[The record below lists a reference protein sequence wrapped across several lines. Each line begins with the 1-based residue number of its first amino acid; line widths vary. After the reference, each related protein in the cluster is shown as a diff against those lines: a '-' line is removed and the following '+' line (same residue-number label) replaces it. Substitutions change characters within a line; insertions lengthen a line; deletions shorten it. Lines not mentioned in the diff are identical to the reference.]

1 MDRRNNPEPVP
12 PASQMAVL
20 PFLAAA
26 QGLLSASAVANLRL
40 TIHRVMYREGQE
52 FLQQI
57 CPYLPFTAASSGTGG
72 RIFPVNTGIMGAAY
86 ECKKL
91 FRTRHFNSVED
102 LEDRLHADQSMS
114 DAKTTK
120 SWVAIPFLGPDSQ
133 VVLILY
139 ATCETLNFFA
149 DAVRIEQMV
158 AMANGFCRLHDFLQ
172 DSPFANLRNFPLQKG
187 EPNRSGGGV
196 YGVQEPVE
204 IELPRFQSLTSFNYE
219 ASAA

>member
-1 MDRRNNPEPVP
+1 MDTRNNPEPVP

-20 PFLAAA
+20 PFLAGV
-26 QGLLSASAVANLRL
+26 QGLLSASNVANLRL

-52 FLQQI
+52 FLQQV
-57 CPYLPFTAASSGTGG
+57 CPYLPFTAASNGTGG

-86 ECKKL
+86 EHKKL
-91 FRTRHFNSVED
+91 FRTRRFNTIKA
-102 LEDRLHADQSMS
+102 LEESLRADPSMC

-139 ATCETLNFFA
+139 ATCETFNFFA
-149 DAVRIEQMV
+149 DEARIEQMV

-187 EPNRSGGGV
+187 EPNRSGGGL
-196 YGVQEPVE
+196 YDVQEPVDL
-204 IELPRFQSLTSFNYE
+204 ELPRFQSLTSFNYE
-219 ASAA
+219 AAAA